1 MKIVVLNYTGTVGK
15 TTIASHL
22 LLPRI
27 DNACIIAVES
37 FNESAAN
44 IGIKVDQIKGDK
56 FKEILK
62 KILAMDAAIIDVGA
76 SNIEKFLNGLNQF
89 NNSHEDLDFFVIP
102 VTSGT
107 KEQRETISMIT
118 TLKEFGIPENKIRLI
133 FNRVESDAEDEF
145 TILLNFLRKNNIPI
159 NTNAVIFENELF
171 NDLAIKKISIKKLL
185 NDPKDYRSLL
195 RENRE
200 ADEKQ
205 REYWADMYA
214 LRCLAKHVE
223 SNLDEC
229 FAALFSSEK

>member
-1 MKIVVLNYTGTVGK
+1 MKIVVMNYTGTVGK

-27 DNACIIAVES
+27 NNASIIAVES

-56 FKEILK
+56 FKEIFK
-62 KILAMDAAIIDVGA
+62 KILAMDAPIIDVGA
-76 SNIEKFLNGLNQF
+76 SNIENFLNGMDKF
-89 NNSHEDLDFFVIP
+89 NESHEELDFFVIP

-133 FNRVESDAEDEF
+133 FNRVESDVEDEF
-145 TILLNFLRKNNIPI
+145 HILLNFMKKNNMPI
-159 NTNAVIFENELF
+159 NTNAAIFENELF
-171 NDLAIKKISIKKLL
+171 DELAIKKMSIRKLL
-185 NDPKDYRSLL
+185 DDPKDYKSLL

-200 ADEKQ
+200 ADPKQ
-205 REYWADMYA
+205 REHWADMFG
-214 LRCLAKHVE
+214 LKCLAKHVDK
-223 SNLDEC
+223 NLDDC
-229 FAALFSSEK
+229 FAELFA